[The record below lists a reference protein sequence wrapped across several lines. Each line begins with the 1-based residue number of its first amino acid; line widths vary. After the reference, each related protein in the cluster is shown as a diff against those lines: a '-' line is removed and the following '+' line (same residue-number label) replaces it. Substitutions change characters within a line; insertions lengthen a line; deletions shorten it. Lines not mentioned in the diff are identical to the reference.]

1 MINTTV
7 GLHQM
12 EEVPKKSFMIRSLI
26 ELDNEEEGKAPVKTL
41 HSSLKNVQLNLEMH
55 DLWIQFS
62 QLGTEMIVTK
72 SGRRMFPTLQ
82 ISITGMDPKRLY
94 NVMVDFVP
102 LERKRYRY
110 SYHRSSWIVAGPS
123 DPELPPRVHF
133 HPDSPALGSH
143 WMRQVVNFDKLKI
156 TNNQMDPNGYI
167 VLNSMHQ
174 YQPRIHVSMMNKCS
188 FEDEAYETM
197 KTFIFPETVFM
208 AITNLKIASNPFAK
222 GFRDTDCEDNL
233 WNRFPQMLQLPEK
246 SPPPATLPT
255 VFPTMLMQSPFFA
268 ASSSVFLHASWPTG
282 MLQEDRDFFIRSLL
296 SQRQSAGIFHNN
308 AFLGTKPL

>member
-26 ELDNEEEGKAPVKTL
+26 QLDNEEERKAPVKPL
-41 HSSLKNVQLNLEMH
+41 HSSLKNIQLNLKMH

-123 DPELPPRVHF
+123 DPELPPR
-133 HPDSPALGSH
+133 
-143 WMRQVVNFDKLKI
+143 
-156 TNNQMDPNGYI
+156 
-167 VLNSMHQ
+167 
-174 YQPRIHVSMMNKCS
+174 
-188 FEDEAYETM
+188 
-197 KTFIFPETVFM
+197 
-208 AITNLKIASNPFAK
+208 ITNLKIASNPFAK
-222 GFRDTDCEDNL
+222 GFRDADCEDNL
-233 WNRFPQMLQLPEK
+233 WNRFPQVLQLPEK
-246 SPPPATLPT
+246 SATPTALST

-282 MLQEDRDFFIRSLL
+282 MLQEDRDFFMRSLL
-296 SQRQSAGIFHNN
+296 NQRQSADNFQNST
-308 AFLGTKPL
+308 FLGTKPL

>member
-26 ELDNEEEGKAPVKTL
+26 QLDNEEERKAPVKPL

-174 YQPRIHVSMMNKCS
+174 YQPRIHVSLNKCS

-222 GFRDTDCEDNL
+222 GFRDADCEDNL
-233 WNRFPQMLQLPEK
+233 WNRFPQVLQLPEK
-246 SPPPATLPT
+246 SATPTALST

-282 MLQEDRDFFIRSLL
+282 MLQEDRDFFMRSLL
-296 SQRQSAGIFHNN
+296 NQRQSADNFQNST
-308 AFLGTKPL
+308 FLGTKPL

>member
-26 ELDNEEEGKAPVKTL
+26 QLDNEEERKAPVKPL
-41 HSSLKNVQLNLEMH
+41 HSSLKNIQLNLEMH

-174 YQPRIHVSMMNKCS
+174 YQPRIHVSLNKCS

-222 GFRDTDCEDNL
+222 GFRDADCEDNL
-233 WNRFPQMLQLPEK
+233 WNRFPQVLQLPEK
-246 SPPPATLPT
+246 SATPTALST
-255 VFPTMLMQSPFFA
+255 VFPTMLIQSPFFA

-282 MLQEDRDFFIRSLL
+282 MLQEDRDFFMRSLL
-296 SQRQSAGIFHNN
+296 NQRQSADNFQNST
-308 AFLGTKPL
+308 FLGTKPL

>member
-1 MINTTV
+1 
-7 GLHQM
+7 M

-26 ELDNEEEGKAPVKTL
+26 ELDNEEEGK
-41 HSSLKNVQLNLEMH
+41 
-55 DLWIQFS
+55 
-62 QLGTEMIVTK
+62 
-72 SGRRMFPTLQ
+72 
-82 ISITGMDPKRLY
+82 GMDPKRLY

-143 WMRQVVNFDKLKI
+143 WMRQV
-156 TNNQMDPNGYI
+156 I

-233 WNRFPQMLQLPEK
+233 WNRFPHMLQLPEK

>member
-26 ELDNEEEGKAPVKTL
+26 QLDNEEERKAPVKPL
-41 HSSLKNVQLNLEMH
+41 HSSIKNIQLNLEMH

-174 YQPRIHVSMMNKCS
+174 YQPRIHVSLNKCS

-222 GFRDTDCEDNL
+222 GFRDADCEDNL
-233 WNRFPQMLQLPEK
+233 WNRFPQVLQLPEK
-246 SPPPATLPT
+246 SATPTALST

-282 MLQEDRDFFIRSLL
+282 MLQEDRDFFMRSLL
-296 SQRQSAGIFHNN
+296 NQRQSADNFQNST
-308 AFLGTKPL
+308 FLGTKPL